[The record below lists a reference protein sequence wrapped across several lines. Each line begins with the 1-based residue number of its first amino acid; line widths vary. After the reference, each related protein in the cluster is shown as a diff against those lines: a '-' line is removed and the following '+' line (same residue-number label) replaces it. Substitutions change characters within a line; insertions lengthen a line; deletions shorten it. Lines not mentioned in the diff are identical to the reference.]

1 MDTLDLS
8 NFESVLERFKHGL
21 RNNRDRERFKA
32 TTLNELRGSIA
43 KIQTQQHADRQLQD
57 LKRLALFLEA
67 TKQFG
72 EVVHLF
78 CKSSQIMPFIWGPMR
93 TLLEITSS
101 SRACD
106 KAFDELVGLY
116 EKIGEALPLLRQYE
130 GFFLWERLFDINWKT
145 IKAGLLSIISSIIR
159 HRDVIQNQSNQS
171 QMTDSEETHTEPI
184 FESDP
189 FGGENNRP
197 KRLAVCHWL
206 RPIDPAADQDLFS
219 KVRAEYQGTGRW
231 LLDNEDF
238 KEWFNPR
245 YARIPPLL
253 WLTGL
258 PGSGKTII
266 TSLIVEEVQNLSPR
280 PRVLFFYCKQSVP
293 EHNTFIAIAR
303 SFILQLLNQDKSLLL
318 YLHRKHCDSNE
329 AVLSSIPLAQ
339 EILNFLLSS
348 CQNAYIIIDG
358 LDECEREERKVITQW
373 FRQVV
378 ESLPKNAP
386 DRLRCLLVS
395 QDDRIGVKDLQG
407 VAKITIEP
415 KDNYQDVLVYSRVQA
430 EELRRK
436 FEFSEEESSRI
447 AVDVA
452 GSVKGIFLLARLI
465 WINLIAQIT
474 LAEVE
479 EQMKEFPPEINEAYE
494 RIMDR
499 IIHKAPQQTGTG
511 ALQLLGWLVCAKR
524 PLKWH
529 EIQSLKSINLDQQLV
544 DFARHKF
551 SVSGKD
557 LCGSLV
563 ELREDG
569 TLELIH
575 VSAKMFLIDNPRYID
590 LVAKELELACICID
604 YLNLPAFTCQP
615 TAERVLNGDYGF
627 MDYAVLNW
635 IRHLEAGTLYL
646 GAHEDKIGELSESLE
661 TFIRNH
667 WREPATRILPS
678 DGTKKRL
685 ECFKFLGFY
694 SQLEQSVASFK
705 KQLRLLTGIKSR
717 EVALDLGDL
726 ILNVRKVLE
735 DIVTSNSDPSTQKKI
750 EDKYGAM
757 VFKCPRL
764 TCQFFTIGFLTKK
777 ERNEHLDKHTRPFR
791 CIDEGCR
798 GAIFGFSSMWERDK
812 HIRDIHPEGTSHDQE
827 FPTDE
832 DVERSIRNDT
842 VTVEATAALDE
853 APPPLPEPEPLPE
866 LDSDSEL
873 EVLEPELEVQ
883 RQHRSSKK
891 GKPQQFK
898 CPHCPKE
905 YIKKFNFTSHLQS
918 HTDERPFRCSQCTKA
933 FARRSDLTRHEE
945 THQGKQHVCRGV
957 LRNGATWGCGKAF
970 ARADTLKTHHESEA
984 GQRCILPFAQQNDK

>member
-8 NFESVLERFKHGL
+8 DFQTVLARFKQGL
-21 RNNRDRERFKA
+21 RSNRDRERFKA
-32 TTLNELRGSIA
+32 TTLKELRGSIA

-57 LKRLALFLEA
+57 IKRLAPFLEA
-67 TKQFG
+67 AKQFG

-78 CKSSQIMPFIWGPMR
+78 YNSSEIMPFIWGPMR
-93 TLLEITSS
+93 FLLEITSS
-101 SRACD
+101 STQCR
-106 KAFDELVGLY
+106 KAFDELVV
-116 EKIGEALPLLRQYE
+116 
-130 GFFLWERLFDINWKT
+130 WERLFDINWKT
-145 IKAGLLSIISSIIR
+145 IKGELLSIVSNLVR
-159 HRDVIQNQSNQS
+159 HRDAIQKQANQS
-171 QMTDSEETHTEPI
+171 QMTDSEETHTEELVL
-184 FESDP
+184 ESDP
-189 FGGENNRP
+189 FGEENYRP
-197 KRLAVCHWL
+197 QRLAVCHWL

-293 EHNTFIAIAR
+293 EHNTFLAIAR

-318 YLHRKHCDSNE
+318 YLHRKHCESNE

-348 CQNAYIIIDG
+348 CKNAYIIIDG
-358 LDECEREERKVITQW
+358 LDECGREERKVITQW

-395 QDDRIGVKDLQG
+395 QDDRIGVKDLLG

-430 EELRRK
+430 EELRRR

-447 AVDVA
+447 AVNVA
-452 GSVKGIFLLARLI
+452 ESVKGRPGIFLLARLI

-499 IIHKAPQQTGTG
+499 IIHNAPQQTGKG

-544 DFARHKF
+544 DFARYKF

-590 LVAKELELACICID
+590 TVAKELELACICID
-604 YLNLPAFTCQP
+604 YLNLPAFTYQP
-615 TAERVLNGDYGF
+615 TTERVLNGDYGF

-646 GAHEDKIGELSESLE
+646 GVHEDKIGELSESLE

-726 ILNVRKVLE
+726 VLNVRKVLE

-750 EDKYGAM
+750 EDKYGVM

-764 TCQFFTIGFLTKK
+764 TCQFFTFGFLTEK

-791 CIDEGCR
+791 CTDEGCR
-798 GAIFGFSSMWERDK
+798 GSIFGFASMCERDK
-812 HIRDIHPEGTSHDQE
+812 HIREIHPEEASRDRE

-832 DVERSIRNDT
+832 DVDRSMRNDT
-842 VTVEATAALDE
+842 VLEEATIALGEE
-853 APPPLPEPEPLPE
+853 ALTPLPEPEPLSE
-866 LDSDSEL
+866 SDSDSVFES
-873 EVLEPELEVQ
+873 EREVQ
-883 RQHRSSKK
+883 RQPPLRKW
-891 GKPQQFK
+891 GKLQQFE
-898 CPHCPKE
+898 CPHCPKV
-905 YIKKFNFTSHLQS
+905 YTKKFNLTSHLQS
-918 HTDERPFRCSQCTKA
+918 HTDERPFPCGQCTKA
-933 FARRSDLTRHEE
+933 FARLSDLVRHKE
-945 THQGKQHVCRGV
+945 THKDKQHICRGV

-970 ARADTLKTHHESEA
+970 GRADTLRTHHKSDD
-984 GQRCILPFAQQNDK
+984 GQRCILPFEREKKQG